1 MADVS
6 PIRAD
11 ISSLRIIFA
20 GTPDFAASA
29 LEALIGK
36 GYNIVAAYTQPDRPA
51 GRGKKMHKSPV
62 KELAEQH
69 NIPVYQPLNFKE
81 TADQQALSSLNAD
94 LMIVAAYGIILPKI
108 VLETPTRG
116 CLNIHASLLPRWRG
130 AAPIQRAIQA
140 GDTET
145 GITIMQMDE
154 GLDTGNMLWV
164 KKTPITQDDNG
175 GSLHDRLAQLG
186 AEAMLEALERLD
198 SDELKNEQQDDQQ
211 ACYAHK
217 LSKADAQI
225 DWSQTAES
233 IQLTIRAFNPWPV
246 AYTVEAGE
254 RIRLFEADTVENN
267 TDKSP
272 GTVINKSR
280 DGVVVACGQGAI
292 NIKKLQLPGAKAM
305 SVSDFVNGGKAML
318 ETDTLFTSAGANS

>member
-6 PIRAD
+6 PHLSD
-11 ISSLRIIFA
+11 SSALRIIFA

-29 LEALIGK
+29 LNALINK
-36 GYNIVAAYTQPDRPA
+36 GYNIVATYTQPDRPA

-62 KELAEQH
+62 KQLAERH
-69 NIPVYQPLNFKE
+69 NIPVYQPLNFKDD
-81 TADQQALSSLNAD
+81 TDQQALKRLDAD
-94 LMIVAAYGIILPKI
+94 LMIVAAYGIILPKA
-108 VLETPTRG
+108 VLDTPKRG
-116 CLNIHASLLPRWRG
+116 CINIHASILPRWRG

-154 GLDTGNMLWV
+154 GLDTGNILWV
-164 KKTPITQDDNG
+164 KKTAITENDNG
-175 GSLHDRLAQLG
+175 GTLHDRLADLG
-186 AEAMLEALERLD
+186 AEAMIEALERLD
-198 SDELKNEQQDDQQ
+198 TSELTNEQQDDQQ

-217 LSKADAQI
+217 LSKADAEI
-225 DWSQTAES
+225 DWTQTAKS

-246 AYTVEAGE
+246 AYAIETGE
-254 RIRLFEADTVENN
+254 RIRLFEAEIVENN

-272 GTVINKSR
+272 GTVINKTR
-280 DGVVVACGQGAI
+280 DGVVVVCGEGAI

-318 ETDTLFTSAGANS
+318 EIDTLLTSTEANS

>member
-6 PIRAD
+6 PLRAD
-11 ISSLRIIFA
+11 TSSLRIIFA

-29 LEALIGK
+29 LAALIAK
-36 GYNIVAAYTQPDRPA
+36 GYNIVATYTQPDRPA
-51 GRGKKMHKSPV
+51 GRGKKLHKSPV

-69 NIPVYQPLNFKE
+69 NIPVYQPLNFKDD
-81 TADQQALSSLNAD
+81 ADRQALKALDAD
-94 LMIVAAYGIILPKI
+94 LMIVAAYGIILPKA
-108 VLETPTRG
+108 VLDTPKRG
-116 CLNIHASLLPRWRG
+116 CINIHASLLPRWRG
-130 AAPIQRAIQA
+130 AAPIQRAIQT
-140 GDTET
+140 GDSET

-175 GSLHDRLAQLG
+175 GSLHDRLADLG

-198 SDELKNEQQDDQQ
+198 SSELQNEQQNDQQ

-217 LSKADAQI
+217 LSKTDAQI
-225 DWSQTAES
+225 DWSQDAKS

-246 AYTVEAGE
+246 AYSVEAGE
-254 RIRLFEADTVENN
+254 RIRIFEASLVES
-267 TDKSP
+267 TGSQIP
-272 GTVINKSR
+272 GTVISKSR
-280 DGVVVACGQGAI
+280 DGVVIACGEGAI
-292 NIKKLQLPGAKAM
+292 NITKLQLPGAKAM

-318 ETDTLFTSAGANS
+318 EVGTVLTSAGAHS

>member
-6 PIRAD
+6 PLLTD
-11 ISSLRIIFA
+11 SSALRIIFA

-29 LEALIGK
+29 LEALINK
-36 GYNIVAAYTQPDRPA
+36 GYNIVATYTQPDRPA

-62 KELAEQH
+62 KQLAEQH
-69 NIPVYQPLNFKE
+69 SIPVYQPLNFKDD
-81 TADQQALSSLNAD
+81 ADQQALKLLNAD
-94 LMIVAAYGIILPKI
+94 LMIVAAYGIILPKV
-108 VLETPTRG
+108 VLDTPKRG
-116 CLNIHASLLPRWRG
+116 CINIHASLLPRWRG

-154 GLDTGNMLWV
+154 GLDTGNMLWI
-164 KKTPITQDDNG
+164 KKTAITQGDNG
-175 GSLHDRLAQLG
+175 GTLHDKLAELG
-186 AEAMLEALERLD
+186 AEAMVETLERLD
-198 SDELKNEQQDDQQ
+198 TTELTNEQQDDQL

-217 LSKADAQI
+217 LSKADAEI
-225 DWSQTAES
+225 DWTQSAES

-246 AYTVEAGE
+246 AYAVEAGE
-254 RIRLFEADTVENN
+254 RIRVFEASIVENN
-267 TDKSP
+267 TDKAP
-272 GTVINKSR
+272 GTVINKTR

-318 ETDTLFTSAGANS
+318 EIDTLLTSTEANS